1 MRMFELHF
9 LIHVV
14 TPVRQSDCDAVWNNV
29 SRATKVAMDDLFML
43 NILRRHLLQ
52 ERLDKRGC
60 HRIDNPDFSERFRK
74 NESGLAVTPEENS
87 HERLQT
93 EELQIGPKFDAA
105 KE

>member
-1 MRMFELHF
+1 
-9 LIHVV
+9 
-14 TPVRQSDCDAVWNNV
+14 
-29 SRATKVAMDDLFML
+29 ML

-105 KE
+105 KERRDSIEIVRGYHPQLLREREFPP